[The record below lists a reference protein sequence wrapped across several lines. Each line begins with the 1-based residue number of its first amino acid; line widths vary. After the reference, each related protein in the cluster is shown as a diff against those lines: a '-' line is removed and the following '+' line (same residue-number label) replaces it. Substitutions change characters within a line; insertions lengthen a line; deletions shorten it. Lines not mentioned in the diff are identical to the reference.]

1 MHGKLTDLNSDTLK
15 RLSISVLG
23 QPLSKAYLDLEGGKG
38 TILMNEM
45 ICKHHIKKKTIKKSS
60 LFFATSNTIL

>member
-1 MHGKLTDLNSDTLK
+1 MHGELTDLNSDTL
-15 RLSISVLG
+15 SVLG

-45 ICKHHIKKKTIKKSS
+45 ICKHHIKKKQ
-60 LFFATSNTIL
+60 

>member
-45 ICKHHIKKKTIKKSS
+45 ICKHHIKKKQ
-60 LFFATSNTIL
+60 